1 MWIIW
6 ITCWTYLFSNI
17 YFYILHCCWFICY
30 SRGSISGYRG
40 SILYTLHSNLE
51 VSLFM
56 FWIFFRFSPPT
67 SSSWKTYEMRLH
79 AFNLYLIFYLFFYIL
94 FSFFFFPFFLLY
106 SSLLCFF
113 VYLPVSLLLGCAR
126 FEMEYMRLL
135 NVSVKLSFELG
146 YWNQQIL
153 GLSRLMHKD
162 GWKPNALEF

>member
-1 MWIIW
+1 
-6 ITCWTYLFSNI
+6 
-17 YFYILHCCWFICY
+17 
-30 SRGSISGYRG
+30 
-40 SILYTLHSNLE
+40 
-51 VSLFM
+51 
-56 FWIFFRFSPPT
+56 
-67 SSSWKTYEMRLH
+67 MRLH

-146 YWNQQIL
+146 Y
-153 GLSRLMHKD
+153 
-162 GWKPNALEF
+162 